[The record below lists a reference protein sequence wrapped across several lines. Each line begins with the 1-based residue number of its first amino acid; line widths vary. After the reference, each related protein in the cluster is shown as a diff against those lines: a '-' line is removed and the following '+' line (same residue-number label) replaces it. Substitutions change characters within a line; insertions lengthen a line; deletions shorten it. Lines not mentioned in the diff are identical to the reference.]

1 MSFLDT
7 FRESLTVQPPAT
19 PSEIPRTPSRSQ
31 PGADTLDSSPPVA
44 VSSVTRRRRRDSTL
58 NVGEFSLDSE
68 SERKHL
74 KSHTRDICLN
84 LTSTHYIYK
93 QLSLHELILD
103 MKGHLLFI
111 QMQLDASV
119 VEHLRSSDFQNKL
132 QEMCCI
138 CIMSPNLPA
147 CISRFQIAR
156 SRAKRER
163 RDIFQLTRSLA
174 PPIMDIDARHHG
186 RVAFLRHCA
195 VSFNALQT
203 KAKTAAAPAID
214 REATMSS
221 VGQGDSDPNA
231 ATAGPDTE
239 EATDMGLDP
248 SLELTEEIDE
258 ESDDHSTF
266 LETNFWN
273 FVDGELEKTR
283 EVINKAA
290 ANDQD
295 AQKLWSKFFTECL
308 LADLKTY
315 PVTSKRMFK
324 KTTVSQ
330 PSELQKS
337 AERLLVSW

>member
-1 MSFLDT
+1 MSFLDA
-7 FRESLTVQPPAT
+7 FRESLTVQPPAA
-19 PSEIPRTPSRSQ
+19 PSEIPRTPSCSQ
-31 PGADTLDSSPPVA
+31 PGADTPDSSPPVA
-44 VSSVTRRRRRDSTL
+44 VSSVTHRRRRDSTL

-74 KSHTRDICLN
+74 KLHARDICLN

-119 VEHLRSSDFQNKL
+119 VEHLRSSDFQNEL

-147 CISRFQIAR
+147 YVTDTMGHIVDLVRHDPQLFGL
-156 SRAKRER
+156 ER
-163 RDIFQLTRSLA
+163 RTVSDSAKMKIIRTAISVCLTRIRSNMKIKLYQSLPNSKIKGKTRKAAIHIFQLTRSLA

-239 EATDMGLDP
+239 EATDTGLDP

-273 FVDGELEKTR
+273 FVDGELEKT
-283 EVINKAA
+283 
-290 ANDQD
+290 
-295 AQKLWSKFFTECL
+295 
-308 LADLKTY
+308 
-315 PVTSKRMFK
+315 
-324 KTTVSQ
+324 
-330 PSELQKS
+330 
-337 AERLLVSW
+337 